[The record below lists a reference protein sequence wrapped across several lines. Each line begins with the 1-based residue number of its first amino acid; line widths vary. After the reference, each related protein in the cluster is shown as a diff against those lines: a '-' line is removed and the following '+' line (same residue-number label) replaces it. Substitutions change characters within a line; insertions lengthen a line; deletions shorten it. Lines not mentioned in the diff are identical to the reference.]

1 MYPEFRLYNIERFLL
16 PASTICATVYNY
28 KFQLQNILKMKPTK
42 IVALLVISVLL
53 LQCSFAQSA
62 VKKQTVKVYGNC
74 GQCKKKIEK
83 SAISAGAAYAN
94 WNVKTK
100 MLKMSYDP
108 SISNPIK
115 IETAIA
121 NTGYDTQD
129 VKASDDAY
137 NKLDECCQYDRKSIT
152 SKRN

>member
-1 MYPEFRLYNIERFLL
+1 MKTIKSVVLL
-16 PASTICATVYNY
+16 IITTI
-28 KFQLQNILKMKPTK
+28 
-42 IVALLVISVLL
+42 L
-53 LQCSFAQSA
+53 LQCSFGQSS
-62 VKKQTVKVYGNC
+62 VKKQTIKVYGNC

-83 SAISAGAAYAN
+83 SAMSAGAAYAN

-100 MLKMSYDP
+100 MLEMSYDP
-108 SISNPIK
+108 SISNPVK

-129 VKASDDAY
+129 VKASNDAY